1 MERSHMPYGTFAD
14 STVARVVPIVM
25 PGPTTLSLGEWHARG
40 LCVGA
45 DPEIFFPSHGDPA
58 TEARQVCA
66 DCGVRDDCLKY
77 ATDADEFG
85 IWAGLDQQQRRALR
99 KKQQRREAATRITA
113 EQPQGTQG
121 AQGAA

>member
-1 MERSHMPYGTFAD
+1 MTYRTFAD
-14 STVARVVPIVM
+14 STAARLVPIVM

-45 DPEIFFPSHGDPA
+45 DPEIFFPSHGDPG

-66 DCGVRDDCLKY
+66 DCGVLDDCLKY
-77 ATDADEFG
+77 STDADEFG

-99 KKQQRREAATRITA
+99 KRQQRREAATLSRTG
-113 EQPQGTQG
+113 QPHATQG
-121 AQGAA
+121 AA

>member
-1 MERSHMPYGTFAD
+1 MARPGTVRRRRPRD
-14 STVARVVPIVM
+14 
-25 PGPTTLSLGEWHARG
+25 L
-40 LCVGA
+40 
-45 DPEIFFPSHGDPA
+45 FPSHGDPA

-121 AQGAA
+121 TQGAA

>member
-1 MERSHMPYGTFAD
+1 MTYRTFVD
-14 STVARVVPIVM
+14 STAARVVPIVM
-25 PGPTTLSLGEWHARG
+25 AGPITLSLGEWHARG

-45 DPEIFFPSHGDPA
+45 DPEIFFPSHGDPG
-58 TEARQVCA
+58 TEARQICTS
-66 DCGVRDDCLKY
+66 CGVRGDCLKY

-99 KKQQRREAATRITA
+99 KKQRRREAAAHTRA
-113 EQPQGTQG
+113 DQPYG

>member
-1 MERSHMPYGTFAD
+1 MTHGTSAD
-14 STVARVVPIVM
+14 STAVRLIPIVM
-25 PGPTTLSLGEWHARG
+25 PGSATPSLDEWHARG

-45 DPEIFFPSHGDPA
+45 DPEIFFPSHGDPG
-58 TEARQVCA
+58 TEARQICTS
-66 DCGVRDDCLKY
+66 CGVRGDCLKY

-99 KKQQRREAATRITA
+99 KKQRRREAAAHTRA
-113 EQPQGTQG
+113 DQPYG